1 MQGSANKLLSVLGGC
16 LGNIHRKILLREVI
30 AFID

>member
-1 MQGSANKLLSVLGGC
+1 MQGSSNKLLSVLGG
-16 LGNIHRKILLREVI
+16 GVFKIFFREVI